1 MSLAQNLSQKSRLLR
16 FNKTTH
22 LNNKNHFLPKR
33 YLLIKINKM
42 KKTTLLLTAA
52 AGLAY
57 VIMSSNSGGPAAA
70 GANYTGAKGSVGSCS
85 GCHTGST
92 APTMGIRVDS
102 AGGVQVTKYAA
113 GMTYTVTVTGTHSVN
128 NEFGFQFAAVT
139 GIGASQVQAG
149 TFGASLPAQTAK
161 RTVSSIDIIEQSSPI
176 TGASNTFSKSFTW
189 TAPATGTAD
198 VKMYLTVNAV
208 DGNGSSGSGDH
219 SANTMVTL
227 PKHAAT
233 TAVAHVAHN
242 INMKAYPNPT
252 STILNIE
259 TAGNG
264 DYTAHV
270 IDMAGRIV
278 NITNLTA
285 TNGAASINT
294 ASWTP
299 GTYRVVVSGNGAS
312 ETATVVKQ

>member
-1 MSLAQNLSQKSRLLR
+1 
-16 FNKTTH
+16 
-22 LNNKNHFLPKR
+22 
-33 YLLIKINKM
+33 M

-57 VIMSSNSGGPAAA
+57 VVMSSNSSGPAMS
-70 GANYTGAKGSVGSCS
+70 GDNYTGAKGSVGSCS

-92 APTMGIRVDS
+92 APTRTIRVDS
-102 AGGVQVTKYAA
+102 VGGVQVTKYVA
-113 GMTYTVTVTGTHSVN
+113 GMTYTVTVTGTHTTN
-128 NEFGFQFAAVT
+128 NKFGFQFAAVT
-139 GIGASQVQAG
+139 GVGSAQVQAG
-149 TFGASLPAQTAK
+149 TFGTSLPTLTAK
-161 RTVSSIDIIEQSSPI
+161 RTVSSIDIIEHTSAI
-176 TGASNTFSKSFTW
+176 TGTSNTFSKSFTW

-208 DGNGSSGSGDH
+208 NGVSGADAGDH
-219 SANTMVTL
+219 SGNTILTL
-227 PKHAAT
+227 PKHAGT
-233 TAVAHVAHN
+233 TAVASIEN
-242 INMKAYPNPT
+242 KINLKAYPNPT
-252 STILNIE
+252 ATVLNIE

-264 DYTAHV
+264 SYTAHV

-299 GTYRVVVSGNGAS
+299 GTYRVVVSGNGTS

>member
-1 MSLAQNLSQKSRLLR
+1 
-16 FNKTTH
+16 
-22 LNNKNHFLPKR
+22 
-33 YLLIKINKM
+33 M

-57 VIMSSNSGGPAAA
+57 VVMSSNSGGPAAA

-92 APTMGIRVDS
+92 APTMSIRVDS
-102 AGGVQVTKYAA
+102 VGGVQVTKYVA
-113 GMTYTVTVTGTHSVN
+113 GMTYTVTVTGTHTIN
-128 NEFGFQFAAVT
+128 TKFGFQYAAVT
-139 GIGASQVQAG
+139 GVGAAQVQAG
-149 TFGASLPAQTAK
+149 TFGTSLPAQTAK
-161 RTVSSIDIIEQSSPI
+161 RTVSSISIIEQTSAI
-176 TGASNTFSKSFTW
+176 TGTTSGGSTTFSKSFTW
-189 TAPATGTAD
+189 TAPAAGAGD

-208 DGNGSSGSGDH
+208 NGNGNDDGSDH
-219 SANTMVTL
+219 SANTIVTL
-227 PKHAAT
+227 PMRPAT
-233 TAVAHVAHN
+233 TAVAEIAN
-242 INMKAYPNPT
+242 KIGLNAYPNPT

-264 DYTAHV
+264 NYTAHV

-299 GTYRVVVSGNGAS
+299 GTYRVVVSGNGTS